1 MTAPGALPARM
12 TVYDPPPVAPEYMTE
27 AQEAQF
33 ETAQI
38 AAIVAA
44 AGASKIGVADQTT
57 MMLLPILRAM
67 DPYDDGSV
75 ADFAR
80 QAAEIINLSIAA
92 VGQIAWSAI
101 ASQLS
106 VFDVSL
112 PSNAEGVVSQRTTDL
127 AIAYQRPAAAYR
139 RRMAAG
145 VESIAGT
152 IQQEE
157 EERFQA
163 LGGAAVAQGRKGK
176 SNAEVEGTKR
186 SPTKAGSEK
195 SSSGTGKKG
204 GGSSGTGT
212 SGAPSRAIE
221 PRPKSDRAVNKEPDD
236 WEAQEAA
243 DRAERDAEEQAAD
256 AEFDAEQELR
266 RQAALTQEEQEALLA
281 QVAQHEMEVRAERM
295 VNDDIAMASR
305 KVAQQA
311 MTAGRVKRYRRVL
324 HPEMAK
330 SGQSCGLCVAASTR
344 IYKVSELL
352 PIHNLCNCEPT
363 IIWLN
368 KDPGDQINQDDLG
381 VLYEEAGS
389 TETEPGFST
398 DKYDLKKQRYEVFDH
413 PELGPVLRNV
423 RHSRQDIKFSP
434 RESQTGRE
442 T

>member
-1 MTAPGALPARM
+1 MTAPGALPPRA
-12 TVYDPPPVAPEYMTE
+12 TVHDPPAVSPEYMTE
-27 AQEAQF
+27 AQTAQF
-33 ETAQI
+33 EVAQI
-38 AAIVAA
+38 AALAAA
-44 AGASKIGVADQTT
+44 AGASKIDVADQIT

-67 DPYDDGSV
+67 DPYDDESI

-80 QAAEIINLSIAA
+80 QAAEIVNLGIAA

-106 VFDVSL
+106 VFGATL
-112 PSNAEGVVSQRTTDL
+112 PSNFEGVESQRTTDL

-163 LGGAAVAQGRKGK
+163 LGGATVAQGRKGQ

-195 SSSGTGKKG
+195 SSSGTGKEG
-204 GGSSGTGT
+204 SGSSGKGA
-212 SGAPSRAIE
+212 SGASGGAPA
-221 PRPKSDRAVNKEPDD
+221 PRPKTDRAVNKEPDD
-236 WEAQEAA
+236 WDAEDAA
-243 DRAERDAEEQAAD
+243 ERAARDAEDQAAED
-256 AEFDAEQELR
+256 EFQAEQELR
-266 RQAALTQEEQEALLA
+266 RQAALDQEEREALLA

-295 VNDDIAMASR
+295 VNDDMAMTAR
-305 KVAQQA
+305 KVAQDA
-311 MTAGRVKRYRRVL
+311 MKRGRVKRYRRVL
-324 HPEMAK
+324 HPELAK
-330 SGQSCGLCVAASTR
+330 YGESCGLCVAASTR
-344 IYKVSELL
+344 IYTVGELL
-352 PIHNLCNCEPT
+352 PIHNLCNCECV
-363 IIWLN
+363 ICWMD

-398 DKYDLKKQRYEVFDH
+398 DKFDLKKQRYEVFDH
-413 PELGPVLRNV
+413 PELGPVLRNT
-423 RHSRQDIKFSP
+423 RHSKQDIKFSS
-434 RESQTGRE
+434 RESQTGRAE
-442 T
+442 